1 MATDARLR
9 AYRRTRTPWRYD
21 VPLDSLRSLSL
32 DYAHSLSGVVCG
44 RAIRE

>member
-1 MATDARLR
+1 MRLR
-9 AYRRTRTPWRYD
+9 AYRRTRTPRHHD

-32 DYAHSLSGVVCG
+32 DSAHSLEVVGCG